1 MSPKREIKIIKTR
14 ILSTPDL
21 NKHANLQVWPT
32 RIYIRLALEAT
43 GDPGN
48 GKWQRP

>member
-1 MSPKREIKIIKTR
+1 MMHVAETR
-14 ILSTPDL
+14 NKNKNKDIPYL

-32 RIYIRLALEAT
+32 RVYIRLALEAA

-48 GKWQRP
+48 GK